1 MIRPRHSPEQQQM
14 LCDFI
19 LRVSPE
25 TDPANICLFGL
36 LMETRTQLVQAT
48 KKRLAAAGLTWAKLR
63 LLMHL
68 AKQEYLAGGC
78 GVQPS
83 ELSEMQDISRNTV
96 SALLNG
102 LEGEGL
108 VTRELHGRDHR
119 RYVIRLTP
127 RGREVLKDM
136 LGNHLRFVSQCFDGF
151 NLSERDLLLDLLSR
165 LNTRLEERAG

>member
-1 MIRPRHSPEQQQM
+1 MARQKHSPEQQQI

-25 TDPANICLFGL
+25 ADPANIRLFGL

-48 KKRLAAAGLTWAKLR
+48 EKRLAAAGLTWAKLR

-68 AKQEYLAGGC
+68 AKQEYLAGSS

-96 SALLNG
+96 SALING
-102 LEGEGL
+102 LEAEGL
-108 VTRELHGRDHR
+108 VTRELHGRDR
-119 RYVIRLTP
+119 RKYVIRLTP
-127 RGREVLKDM
+127 GGREMLRAR
-136 LGNHLRFVSQCFDGF
+136 LGNHLKFVSQCFDSF
-151 NLSERDLLLDLLSR
+151 NLSERDLLLDLLVR
-165 LNTRLEERAG
+165 LNTNLEERVE